1 MRDRT
6 LQRAAPMI
14 AAAAFIMMAE
24 IAIAQTHAPPR
35 TAPAV
40 ACPMMQGGMGPGMMG
55 HQGQGMQGGQ
65 MMTMDEM
72 KQMHA
77 DMRALRE
84 DVARLRA
91 ELEKRDKR

>member
-1 MRDRT
+1 M
-6 LQRAAPMI
+6 AAG
-14 AAAAFIMMAE
+14 ALIMMAE
-24 IAIAQTHAPPR
+24 GAASQSQTPPS
-35 TAPAV
+35 TAPMT

-55 HQGQGMQGGQ
+55 QPGQVMHHGQ

-84 DVARLRA
+84 DMARLRA
-91 ELEKRDKR
+91 ELEKHGQR